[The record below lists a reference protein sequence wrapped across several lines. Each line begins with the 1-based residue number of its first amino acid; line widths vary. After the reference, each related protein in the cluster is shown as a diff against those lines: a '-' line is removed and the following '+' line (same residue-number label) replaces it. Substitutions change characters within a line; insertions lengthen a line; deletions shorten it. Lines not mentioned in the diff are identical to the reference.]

1 MQAANAL
8 KQKRLR
14 DQQKKVPFTV
24 PDLSKVGKVT
34 SYLGYSTIP
43 STVVGRI
50 MIIMKCNAHNIKL
63 FMHGE
68 FRESLK
74 SNTLGFWI
82 PLCQKISQNLGS
94 GRMGLMG
101 VTFFSFSESVFILKS
116 FRGFQA
122 RTFCFRLLLKIIIKS
137 F

>member
-43 STVVGRI
+43 STVVEEVHHVQDKHYDGHHEPCAINQTMNKTINKI
-50 MIIMKCNAHNIKL
+50 MNKTMNGTMNLKL
-63 FMHGE
+63 
-68 FRESLK
+68 
-74 SNTLGFWI
+74 
-82 PLCQKISQNLGS
+82 
-94 GRMGLMG
+94 GLDPIDHP
-101 VTFFSFSESVFILKS
+101 V
-116 FRGFQA
+116 
-122 RTFCFRLLLKIIIKS
+122 
-137 F
+137 